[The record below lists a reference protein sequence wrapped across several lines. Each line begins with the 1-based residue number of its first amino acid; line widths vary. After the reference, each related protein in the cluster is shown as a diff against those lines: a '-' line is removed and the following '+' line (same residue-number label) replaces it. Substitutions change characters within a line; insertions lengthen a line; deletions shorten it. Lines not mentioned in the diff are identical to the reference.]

1 VMEMEEYWRKW
12 EEEGV
17 MKDMSKEIREGFSGA
32 EVKLKIE
39 KNHLRKKRR
48 KKKNQQK
55 RKKQVKENLF
65 CRA

>member
-1 VMEMEEYWRKW
+1 
-12 EEEGV
+12 

>member
-1 VMEMEEYWRKW
+1 MEMEEYWRKW

-39 KNHLRKKRR
+39 KNHLGKKEG
-48 KKKNQQK
+48 K
-55 RKKQVKENLF
+55 RKTSRREKN
-65 CRA
+65 R